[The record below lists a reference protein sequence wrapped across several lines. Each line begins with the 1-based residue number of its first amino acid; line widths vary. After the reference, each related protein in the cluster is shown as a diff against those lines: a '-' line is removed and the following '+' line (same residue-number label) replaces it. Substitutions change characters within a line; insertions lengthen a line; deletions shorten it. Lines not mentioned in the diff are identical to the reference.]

1 MDAQFGSIKGVT
13 RTRVGYTGGT
23 KKDPTYRNLGDHTE
37 AVQIEFDPKQV
48 SYRKLADLFWNS
60 HNPQDRSGSRQ
71 YMAAAFYHTEEQ
83 KRVIL
88 EARASA
94 PSGANDKIF
103 TQVLP
108 ASTFYPAEE
117 YHQKYYLQ
125 GNRTLMKALEEHYPD
140 RTDLLGSTVA
150 ARLNGYL
157 AGHLTLEELRK
168 ALARLVDLSRA
179 VREKILES
187 MPDRGR

>member
-1 MDAQFGSIKGVT
+1 VDARFGSIEGVT

-23 KKDPTYRNLGDHTE
+23 KKDPTYRKLGDHTE

-48 SYRKLADLFWNS
+48 PYRKLVDLFWSS
-60 HNPQDRSGSRQ
+60 HDPHDRPGSRQ
-71 YMAAAFYHTEEQ
+71 YMTAVFYHTEEQ

-88 EARASA
+88 EAQARSS
-94 PSGANDKIF
+94 SGAAGKIF

-108 ASTFYPAEE
+108 ASIFYPAEE

-125 GNRTLMKALEEHYPD
+125 GNRALMKALEERYPD
-140 RTDLLGSTVA
+140 RTELLESTVA

-157 AGHLTLEELRK
+157 AGHMTFGEVRG
-168 ALARLVDLSRA
+168 ALARLVDLPRT

-187 MPDRGR
+187 MPGRDR

>member
-1 MDAQFGSIKGVT
+1 M
-13 RTRVGYTGGT
+13 GYTGGT

-48 SYRKLADLFWNS
+48 SYRELADLFWNS
-60 HNPQDRSGSRQ
+60 HNPQERSGSQQ

-88 EARASA
+88 EAQARSS
-94 PSGANDKIF
+94 SGTTGTIF

-117 YHQKYYLQ
+117 YHQKYFLQ

-140 RTDLLGSTVA
+140 RSDLLESTVA

-157 AGHLTLEELRK
+157 AGHMSFGEMRE
-168 ALARLVDLSRA
+168 ALDRLVDLPQM
-179 VREKILES
+179 VRGKILES
-187 MPDRGR
+187 MPGGER

>member
-1 MDAQFGSIKGVT
+1 VDARFGSIEGVK

-23 KKDPTYRNLGDHTE
+23 KKDPTYRKLGDHTE

-48 SYRKLADLFWNS
+48 SYGELADLFWNS

-88 EARASA
+88 EAQVRSS
-94 PSGANDKIF
+94 SGTTGKIF

-108 ASTFYPAEE
+108 ASIFYPAEE
-117 YHQKYYLQ
+117 YHQKYFLQ

-140 RTDLLGSTVA
+140 RTDLLESTVA

-157 AGHLTLEELRK
+157 AGHMSFAEMRK
-168 ALARLVDLSRA
+168 ALDRLVDLPQT
-179 VREKILES
+179 VRGKILES
-187 MPDRGR
+187 MPGRER

>member
-1 MDAQFGSIKGVT
+1 VDARFGSIEGVT

-23 KKDPTYRNLGDHTE
+23 KKDPTYRKLREHTE
-37 AVQIEFDPKQV
+37 AVQIEFDQKQV
-48 SYRKLADLFWNS
+48 PYRKLVDLFWSS
-60 HNPQDRSGSRQ
+60 HDPHDRPGSRQ
-71 YMAAAFYHTEEQ
+71 YMTAVFYHTEEQ

-88 EARASA
+88 EAQARSS
-94 PSGANDKIF
+94 SGTTGKIF

-108 ASTFYPAEE
+108 ASIFYPAEE

-125 GNRTLMKALEEHYPD
+125 GNRALMKALEERYPD
-140 RTDLLGSTVA
+140 RTELLESTVA

-157 AGHLTLEELRK
+157 AGHMTFGEIRE
-168 ALARLVDLSRA
+168 ALARLVDLPRT

-187 MPDRGR
+187 MPGRDR

>member
-1 MDAQFGSIKGVT
+1 VDARFGSIEGVT

-23 KKDPTYRNLGDHTE
+23 KKDPTYRNLRDHTE

-48 SYRKLADLFWNS
+48 PYRKLVDLFWSS
-60 HNPQDRSGSRQ
+60 HDPHDRSGSRQ

-88 EARASA
+88 EAQARSS
-94 PSGANDKIF
+94 SGTTGKIF

-108 ASTFYPAEE
+108 ASIFYPAEE
-117 YHQKYYLQ
+117 YHQKYFLQ
-125 GNRTLMKALEEHYPD
+125 GNRTLMKVLEEHYPD
-140 RTDLLGSTVA
+140 RTDLLESTVA

-157 AGHLTLEELRK
+157 AGHMSFGEMREALE
-168 ALARLVDLSRA
+168 RLVDLPQM

-187 MPDRGR
+187 MPGRAR

>member
-23 KKDPTYRNLGDHTE
+23 KKDPTYHHLGDHTE
-37 AVQIEFDPKQV
+37 TVQIEFDPGQV
-48 SYRKLADLFWNS
+48 PYKNLVDLFWSS
-60 HNPQDRSGSRQ
+60 HDPHDRPGSRQ
-71 YMAAAFYHTEEQ
+71 YMAAVFYHTEEQ

-125 GNRTLMKALEEHYPD
+125 GNRALMKALEEYYPD
-140 RTDLLGSTVA
+140 RTDLLESTVA

-157 AGHLTLEELRK
+157 AGHITFGEIRE
-168 ALARLVDLSRA
+168 ALARLVDLPRT

-187 MPDRGR
+187 MPGRGR